1 MFRYRP
7 PRDNIRVRQAIR
19 DEEVERKEEEG
30 ESPETEEAYE
40 TLESND
46 CFGGWDI
53 IWADVGGKDEVCDGT
68 CTLDKSTPVCEE
80 YYDEREAVSLGD
92 SDWDDAEEVC
102 EEESDCEETVEGED
116 GLVLFIFG
124 W

>member
-1 MFRYRP
+1 MFRNRP
-7 PRDNIRVRQAIR
+7 PRNDVRIHQTII
-19 DEEVERKEEEG
+19 DEKVERKEEEG
-30 ESPETEEAYE
+30 ESPETEEVYE
-40 TLESND
+40 TLEGND
-46 CFGGWDI
+46 CFGGGDI
-53 IWADVGGKDEVCDGT
+53 NWADVGGKDEVCDGT

-80 YYDEREAVSLGD
+80 HYDEREAVSLGD

-102 EEESDCEETVEGED
+102 EEESDCEETVEGEV